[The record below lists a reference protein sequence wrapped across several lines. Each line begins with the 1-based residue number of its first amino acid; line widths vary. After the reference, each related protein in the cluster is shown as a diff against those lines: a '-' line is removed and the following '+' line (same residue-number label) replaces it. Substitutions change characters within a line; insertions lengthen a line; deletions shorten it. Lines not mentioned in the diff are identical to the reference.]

1 MRMNQVWNEVVGDDV
16 AADIRSALKALKVLL
31 LAVIG
36 LLVGVACGATCHPT
50 QRAAPFMNSHCAALA
65 NVMFSLFP
73 RNAQGAESE
82 ADKRYV
88 AWCYTTSASG
98 SGPQPLSN
106 FQFDPAVG
114 SSSIRLSSDGRK
126 VRA

>member
-1 MRMNQVWNEVVGDDV
+1 MWNEVVGDDV
-16 AADIRSALKALKVLL
+16 AADIRSALKALKVRL

-36 LLVGVACGATCHPT
+36 LLVWVACGATPPNALP
-50 QRAAPFMNSHCAALA
+50 RLMNSHCAALA
-65 NVMFSLFP
+65 SMMFWLFSC
-73 RNAQGAESE
+73 NAQGAESE